1 MAHPAP
7 IHATEIAA
15 VRGQL
20 QGQVDSTADE
30 CALRGFPRKVP
41 DQCREVS
48 RWVGEIDRIIDRVG
62 IEIGPAREAARVL
75 GRPASN
81 DGVIVPGAEAGEPGD
96 GVVFSY
102 RSAKPLMLMPETSNS
117 ARLRT
122 ERFVLMGEI
131 AGRLE
136 PDGVP
141 TLG

>member
-1 MAHPAP
+1 
-7 IHATEIAA
+7 
-15 VRGQL
+15 L
-20 QGQVDSTADE
+20 QGQVDPTTDQG
-30 CALRGFPRKVP
+30 ALGGLPREIGHERGEVP
-41 DQCREVS
+41 GR
-48 RWVGEIDRIIDRVG
+48 VGEIDGIIDRVG
-62 IEIGPAREAARVL
+62 VEVGAAREAARIL
-75 GRPASN
+75 GGPASN